1 MSSRGPSGYRY
12 TSVASRLSLSACPA
26 WPALHAHSTASSS
39 VFRLGRAA
47 LSRIASYTSIARA
60 APTDS
65 ASLHA
70 RMTA

>member
-1 MSSRGPSGYRY
+1 
-12 TSVASRLSLSACPA
+12 
-26 WPALHAHSTASSS
+26 LHAHSTASSS
-39 VFRLGRAA
+39 VFRLGRVA